1 MRARCCN
8 AVVAAQR
15 QLQTAAHAYAVN
27 RRNDGLARALYLR
40 NHGVQIGLLQGCFLA
55 KLLDIR
61 APEKALPAPVITMAC
76 TAASALARVSPSST
90 ACRVDSPR
98 PLTGDC

>member
-1 MRARCCN
+1 MRARCCH

-27 RRNDGLARALYLR
+27 RRNDGLGRALYLR

-61 APEKALPAPVITMAC
+61 APREGLAGPGDHNGLHRRIGIGSGQPVKHGL
-76 TAASALARVSPSST
+76 S
-90 ACRVDSPR
+90 
-98 PLTGDC
+98 GG